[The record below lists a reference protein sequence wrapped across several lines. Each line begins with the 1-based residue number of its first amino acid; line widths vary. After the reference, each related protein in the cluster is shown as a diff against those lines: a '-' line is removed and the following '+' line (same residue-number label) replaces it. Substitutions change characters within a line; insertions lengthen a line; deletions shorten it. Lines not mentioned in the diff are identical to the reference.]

1 MDFDLVVYIIAI
13 VGSIL
18 ISVVKALKKDEN
30 VRQVMKN
37 RGRPVVA
44 DTVSGT
50 EEVHSN
56 TKKRSKVIESQPEP
70 SNEYF
75 SYETMSERD
84 FEQAFS
90 ENVDENEHFTAAME
104 TPKSNIHLTM
114 DEEEVFKGVVWSEI
128 LNRKY

>member
-37 RGRPVVA
+37 KGRPVVA
-44 DTVSGT
+44 NTVSDM
-50 EEVHSN
+50 EEVHSKKK
-56 TKKRSKVIESQPEP
+56 TKAKVVESQPEQ

-90 ENVDENEHFTAAME
+90 ENVDENEHFAAAME
-104 TPKSNIHLTM
+104 TPKSDIHLTM
-114 DEEEVFKGVVWSEI
+114 DEEEVYKGVIWSEI